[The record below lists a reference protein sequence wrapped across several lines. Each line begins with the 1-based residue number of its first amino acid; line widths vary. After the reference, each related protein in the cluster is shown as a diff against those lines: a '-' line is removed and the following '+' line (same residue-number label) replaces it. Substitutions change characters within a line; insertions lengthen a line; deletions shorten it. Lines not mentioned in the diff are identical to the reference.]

1 MLIHRG
7 KVSRALSLPPIDPN
21 TIRRPLSTWPA
32 RLLVVAAVL
41 FFLGWGLVFVSGY
54 GGDSTGGSELV
65 WRVGGLMVY
74 GSVPTLLVA
83 GLLWLVAARRSVGRC
98 PPSG

>member
-1 MLIHRG
+1 
-7 KVSRALSLPPIDPN
+7 VSR
-21 TIRRPLSTWPA
+21 WPF
-32 RLLVVAAVL
+32 RLLISAAVL

-74 GSVPTLLVA
+74 ASVPTLLIA
-83 GLLWLVAARRSVGRC
+83 GLLRLATGLRSGGRTHRVVEVDRRAERTDRV
-98 PPSG
+98 PLEP